1 MQYVGAD
8 THGGWIFGGGRLV
21 GVNTVVTAERERR
34 SDGDRLADPATTRSG
49 TSFRPDIEGLRAVAV
64 VMVVLFHAG
73 VPGVGGG
80 FVGVDVFFVVS
91 GFLIT
96 GMLWRDVSTTG
107 TVGLARF
114 YGARARRLLP
124 AGGLVLVVTA
134 ICSALL
140 LPPLQ
145 ARDVLGDE
153 IASALYVGNY
163 RFALHG
169 TDYLAADA
177 PPSPFQ
183 HFWSLGVEEQ
193 FYLLWPALIIGAAW
207 LVRRT
212 SRRNRA
218 AATPSAAPYLLVLA
232 LVAAASF
239 AISLVWTDTLPPW
252 AFFSL
257 PSRAWELAAGGLV
270 ALSAR
275 GWSRLPSAAAALAG
289 WSGLA
294 LLVLACTRLDETT
307 PYPGTAALLPVLGT
321 VLVIG
326 AGCAT
331 PRWGVGPGLALP
343 PVRAVGRVSYSWYL
357 WHWPVLLLVPA
368 LIGHPLDLTGRLGA
382 LALSGGLAVLTL
394 HLVENPV
401 RFAAPL
407 RISAARS
414 LALGGIITAVAVC
427 AGLLLLLARPVPV
440 GHGAAAADLTVA
452 TARMPVATPTVNP
465 HDAAVQQLTAQ
476 VQAAVTESAA
486 TLAVPSNLS
495 PALADAPADKPEVF
509 ANGCVR
515 SWLEVGVSEC
525 ASGDPFS
532 TTTVALVGDS
542 HAAMWSPAFESATE
556 QRHWRLETLGKV
568 TCPLLDLP
576 ITSPYL
582 GREYS
587 ECEQWRGQVV
597 ARLQAERPQLI
608 VLSMSRRYGGDFG
621 FIAYDPA
628 WLDSLTRMVAQLRAT
643 GAAVLVLGPIPD
655 PHSTVPTCL
664 SAHLDDVTA
673 CSPPRPVAVNAGGIA
688 AEAAATAAGGGQY
701 ADLTELFC
709 TADRCPVIVGKDLVF
724 RDDNHLT
731 LEHALALTP
740 VVTALTDRAL
750 APR

>member
-1 MQYVGAD
+1 MS
-8 THGGWIFGGGRLV
+8 
-21 GVNTVVTAERERR
+21 TVATAEHERR
-34 SDGDRLADPATTRSG
+34 SGGDSSADAAATRTGS
-49 TSFRPDIEGLRAVAV
+49 TFRPDIEGLRAGAV
-64 VMVVLFHAG
+64 VAVVLFHAG
-73 VPGVGGG
+73 VPGLDGG
-80 FVGVDVFFVVS
+80 FVGVDIFFVVS

-124 AGGLVLVVTA
+124 AAGLVLVVTA
-134 ICSALL
+134 FASALL

-183 HFWSLGVEEQ
+183 HYWSLGVEEQ
-193 FYLLWPALIIGAAW
+193 FYLLWPGLIVGAAV
-207 LVRRT
+207 LVRH
-212 SRRNRA
+212 SARRRGT
-218 AATPSAAPYLLVLA
+218 AATASAMPYVLVLA
-232 LVAAASF
+232 LVAATSF
-239 AISLVWTDTLPPW
+239 AVSLAWTDTLPPW

-270 ALSAR
+270 ALSVH
-275 GWSRLPSAAAALAG
+275 GWRRLPSSVAAVAG
-289 WSGLA
+289 WAGLA
-294 LLVLACTRLDETT
+294 LLVLACTRLGETT

-326 AGCAT
+326 SGCAAS
-331 PRWGVGPGLALP
+331 RLGVGRALSLP

-368 LIGHPLDLTGRLGA
+368 LLGHSLDLSGRLGA
-382 LALSGGLAVLTL
+382 MALSGGLAVLTL

-407 RISAARS
+407 RDSASRS
-414 LALGGIITAVAVC
+414 LALGAAVTAVAVC
-427 AGLLLLLARPVPV
+427 TGLVLLVARPVPV
-440 GHGAAAADLTVA
+440 GHGAAAADLTV
-452 TARMPVATPTVNP
+452 TAASPVATPAVDP
-465 HDAAVQQLTAQ
+465 HDAEVQQLTAQ
-476 VQAAVTESAA
+476 VQAAVTQSAA
-486 TLAVPSNLS
+486 TPEVPSNLS
-495 PALADAPADKPEVF
+495 PSLADAPADKPGVF
-509 ANGCVR
+509 VNGCVR
-515 SWLEVGVSEC
+515 SWLEVGQSEC
-525 ASGDPFS
+525 ASGDPAS

-542 HAAMWSPAFESATE
+542 HAAMWDPALESAAE
-556 QRHWRLETLGKV
+556 QRHWRLETMGKV

-582 GREYS
+582 GREYT
-587 ECEQWRGQVV
+587 ECEQWRDQIIE
-597 ARLQAERPQLI
+597 RLQAERPQLI

-621 FIAYDPA
+621 FTMYGPA
-628 WLDSLTRMVAQLRAT
+628 WLDSLTRVVAQLRAT
-643 GAAVLVLGPIPD
+643 GAAVLVLGPVPD

-664 SAHLDDVTA
+664 SAHLDDTTA
-673 CSPPRPVAVNAGGIA
+673 CSPPRPVSVNAAGVA
-688 AEAAATAAGGGQY
+688 AEAAATTAAGGQY
-701 ADLTELFC
+701 ADLTDLFC
-709 TADRCPVIVGKDLVF
+709 TADRCPVIVGKNLVF

-740 VVTALTDRAL
+740 VVTALAERAL
-750 APR
+750 ATH